1 MEAGTWID
9 VLLVL
14 AFILVGGV
22 FAATEI
28 ALVSLRAGQIDKL
41 EAQGGRGH
49 AVASLA
55 RDPNRFLSA
64 VQIGVTV
71 AGFFSA
77 AFGASTLAPS
87 FAPVFESLGVP
98 ASDTVSLV
106 VTTLVVSYLSLV
118 LGELVPKRLALQRSV
133 GVSKLFA
140 PPLGGF
146 ARVMRP
152 VIWLLSLSTN
162 LLVRLLGG
170 NPDAAGDEVDE
181 EELRMMISGHE
192 DIPEDERKLVDD
204 VFEAGDRSLSEVMKP
219 RGDVVFLRG
228 DLTLAEATA
237 VIVEQ
242 PYTRYPV
249 TGESFDEVLGYL
261 HLRDVLGRADDT
273 TTSVAAIVRELPVL
287 PRTNRVLPSIDQLRD
302 LGAHIALVV
311 DEYGGTDGIVTLED
325 LMEELV
331 GEIHDE
337 YDTDAQ
343 VAASADPATI
353 DAGITIEEFG
363 ERTDVELVDGPYETV
378 AGYVLHRLARMAEAG
393 DVVLVGDRPLEVA
406 EVDGHRITR
415 VRLHDPVTTPAEGA
429 DGADATP
436 QQAAFAAYFEHWGLH
451 LPDEALAGDG
461 AGQLL
466 GHGWTVRFRRREDGT
481 LLVRA
486 GHRMTNERMFAIT
499 PAGVVEP
506 TEPTPPAEGWSA
518 PAGAS
523 EEERSRLEQDHRS
536 SWRAYGDA
544 VKAAGLGEEILPLPR
559 GTELGADEQA
569 WRTGGD
575 WHVTARRER
584 AAQPADRAGEQPAEQ
599 PAEQAAE
606 QAGGGEA
613 H

>member
-1 MEAGTWID
+1 MSGTWID

-14 AFILVGGV
+14 AFIIVGGV

-28 ALVSLRAGQIDKL
+28 ALVSLRAGQVERLDN
-41 EAQGGRGH
+41 EGGRGH

-87 FAPVFESLGVP
+87 FAPAFESLGAP
-98 ASDTVSLV
+98 SPDTVSLI

-133 GVSKLFA
+133 GVAKLFA

-146 ARVMRP
+146 ARVMTP
-152 VIWLLSLSTN
+152 VIWLLSISTN

-192 DIPEDERKLVDD
+192 DIPAGERKIVDD
-204 VFEAGDRSLSEVMKP
+204 VFEAGDRSISEVMRP
-219 RGDVVFLRG
+219 RGDVVFLSG
-228 DLTLAEATA
+228 DLTLAEAVE

-261 HLRDVLGRADDT
+261 HLRDVLGHSDDRTRTVAD
-273 TTSVAAIVRELPVL
+273 IVRDLPVL
-287 PRTNRVLPSIDQLRD
+287 PRTNRVLPSIDQLRSH
-302 LGAHIALVV
+302 GAHIALVV

-337 YDTDAQ
+337 YDRDAE
-343 VAASADPATI
+343 VAAAADQETV
-353 DAGITIEEFG
+353 DAGLTIEEFG
-363 ERTDVELVDGPYETV
+363 ERTGVELEDGPYETV
-378 AGYVLHRLARMAEAG
+378 AGYVLHGLARMG
-393 DVVLVGDRPLEVA
+393 DVGDTVVVGDRTLEIA

-415 VRLHDPVTTPAEGA
+415 VRVH
-429 DGADATP
+429 
-436 QQAAFAAYFEHWGLH
+436 
-451 LPDEALAGDG
+451 
-461 AGQLL
+461 
-466 GHGWTVRFRRREDGT
+466 
-481 LLVRA
+481 
-486 GHRMTNERMFAIT
+486 
-499 PAGVVEP
+499 
-506 TEPTPPAEGWSA
+506 A
-518 PAGAS
+518 PAAATG
-523 EEERSRLEQDHRS
+523 S
-536 SWRAYGDA
+536 S
-544 VKAAGLGEEILPLPR
+544 
-559 GTELGADEQA
+559 T
-569 WRTGGD
+569 
-575 WHVTARRER
+575 
-584 AAQPADRAGEQPAEQ
+584 
-599 PAEQAAE
+599 AAE
-606 QAGGGEA
+606 E
-613 H
+613 

>member
-28 ALVSLRAGQIDKL
+28 ALVSLRSGQVERLDT
-41 EAQGGRGH
+41 QGGRGH
-49 AVASLA
+49 AVATLA

-87 FAPVFESLGVP
+87 FAPAFENLGVP
-98 ASDTVSLV
+98 GPDTVSLV

-133 GVSKLFA
+133 GVAKLFA
-140 PPLGGF
+140 PPLGKF
-146 ARVMRP
+146 ATVMTP

-192 DIPEDERKLVDD
+192 DIPEGERRLVDD

-219 RGDVVFLRG
+219 RGDVVFLAG
-228 DLTLAEATA
+228 DLSLADAVA
-237 VIVEQ
+237 VIVDQ

-249 TGESFDEVLGYL
+249 TGTSFDEVLGYL
-261 HLRDVLGRADDT
+261 HLRDVLGRADDRST
-273 TTSVAAIVRELPVL
+273 TVADISRELPVL
-287 PRTNRVLPSIDQLRD
+287 PRTNRVLPSIDQLRS

-337 YDTDAQ
+337 YDTDAEI
-343 VAASADPATI
+343 AASADPTTV
-353 DAGITIEEFG
+353 DAGLTIEEFA
-363 ERTDVELVDGPYETV
+363 ERTGVELEDGPYETV
-378 AGYVLHRLARMAEAG
+378 AGYVLHRLARMAELG
-393 DVVLVGDRPLEVA
+393 DSVVVGGRTLEVV
-406 EVDGHRITR
+406 ELDGHRITR
-415 VRLHDPVTTPAEGA
+415 VRLHAAPDVPDEGGEAEGRP
-429 DGADATP
+429 GGPTP
-436 QQAAFAAYFEHWGLH
+436 QQQAFADDFATWGLF
-451 LPDEALAGDG
+451 LPDDAVATHRDG
-461 AGQLL
+461 HLKGQ
-466 GHGWTVRFRRREDGT
+466 GWSVRFRWRDDGT

-486 GHRMTNERMFAIT
+486 DDR
-499 PAGVVEP
+499 V
-506 TEPTPPAEGWSA
+506 
-518 PAGAS
+518 S
-523 EEERSRLEQDHRS
+523 EERLYAIAPDGTEHAEDVH
-536 SWRAYGDA
+536 G
-544 VKAAGLGEEILPLPR
+544 AGL
-559 GTELGADEQA
+559 DF
-569 WRTGGD
+569 D
-575 WHVTARRER
+575 HDV
-584 AAQPADRAGEQPAEQ
+584 PADLVDSAERQ
-599 PAEQAAE
+599 LWRLDDDVWHSEPLRPQDRTE
-606 QAGGGEA
+606 
-613 H
+613 

>member
-1 MEAGTWID
+1 MLRSAPRWWLLARLWGVEAGTWID

-28 ALVSLRAGQIDKL
+28 ALVSLRSGQVERLD
-41 EAQGGRGH
+41 AQGGRGH

-87 FAPVFESLGVP
+87 FAPAFENLGVP
-98 ASDTVSLV
+98 APDTVSLV

-140 PPLGGF
+140 PPLGTF
-146 ARVMRP
+146 ATVMTP

-192 DIPEDERKLVDD
+192 DIPEGERRLVDD

-228 DLTLAEATA
+228 DLTLAEAVA

-249 TGESFDEVLGYL
+249 TGTSFDEVLGYL
-261 HLRDVLGRADDT
+261 HLRDVLGRADDSST
-273 TTSVAAIVRELPVL
+273 TVAAIARELPVL
-287 PRTNRVLPSIDQLRD
+287 PRTNRVLPSIDQLRNQ
-302 LGAHIALVV
+302 GAHIALVV

-337 YDTDAQ
+337 YDTDAEI
-343 VAASADPATI
+343 AASADPTTV
-353 DAGITIEEFG
+353 DAGITIEEFA
-363 ERTDVELVDGPYETV
+363 ERTGVALADGPYETV
-378 AGYVLHRLARMAEAG
+378 AGYVLHRLARMAE
-393 DVVLVGDRPLEVA
+393 VGDSVVVEDRRLEVV

-415 VRLHDPVTTPAEGA
+415 VRLGA
-429 DGADATP
+429 APDHPGDAVGAGETP
-436 QQAAFAAYFEHWGLH
+436 QQRAYADDFAACGLF
-451 LPDEALAGDG
+451 LPDDAVASRRDG
-461 AGQLL
+461 HLSGQ
-466 GHGWTVRFRRREDGT
+466 GWSVRFRWREDGT

-486 GHRMTNERMFAIT
+486 DHAMGDERLYGIAPDGSRVPVDPVDGLDLDHDV
-499 PAGVVEP
+499 PADVAVGNDRQLWRLDDDVWHSEP
-506 TEPTPPAEGWSA
+506 LRPTDQVHPAE
-518 PAGAS
+518 
-523 EEERSRLEQDHRS
+523 
-536 SWRAYGDA
+536 
-544 VKAAGLGEEILPLPR
+544 
-559 GTELGADEQA
+559 
-569 WRTGGD
+569 
-575 WHVTARRER
+575 
-584 AAQPADRAGEQPAEQ
+584 
-599 PAEQAAE
+599 
-606 QAGGGEA
+606 
-613 H
+613 

>member
-1 MEAGTWID
+1 LSLVEAGTWID

-14 AFILVGGV
+14 AFIMVGGV

-28 ALVSLRAGQIDKL
+28 ALVSLRSGQVDRL
-41 EAQGGRGH
+41 ETQGGRGH

-87 FAPVFESLGVP
+87 FAPVFEGLGAP
-98 ASDTVSLV
+98 APDTVSLV

-133 GVSKLFA
+133 GVAKLFA
-140 PPLGGF
+140 PPLGYF
-146 ARVMRP
+146 ARVMTP
-152 VIWLLSLSTN
+152 VIWLLSLSTD

-170 NPDAAGDEVDE
+170 NPDATNDEVDE

-192 DIPEDERKLVDD
+192 DIPEGERRLVDD

-219 RGDVVFLRG
+219 RGDVVFLSG
-228 DLTLAEATA
+228 DLTLAEAVA

-249 TGESFDEVLGYL
+249 TGDSFDEILGYL

-273 TTSVAAIVRELPVL
+273 STTVADITRDLPVL
-287 PRTNRVLPSIDQLRD
+287 PRTNRVLPSIDQLRS

-337 YDTDAQ
+337 YDTDAAI
-343 VAASADPATI
+343 AAAADPTTV
-353 DAGITIEEFG
+353 DAGVTIEEFG
-363 ERTDVELVDGPYETV
+363 ERTGVELDDGPYETV
-378 AGYVLHRLARMAEAG
+378 AGYVLHRLGRMAE
-393 DVVLVGDRPLEVA
+393 LGDRVEVDEHPLEV
-406 EVDGHRITR
+406 VGLDGHRITR
-415 VRLHDPVTTPAEGA
+415 VRLHEPEPAVDDA
-429 DGADATP
+429 AVDGD
-436 QQAAFAAYFEHWGLH
+436 
-451 LPDEALAGDG
+451 DG
-461 AGQLL
+461 AGPTAQQTAFADYFAAWGLFL
-466 GHGWTVRFRRREDGT
+466 PDAAVAGHRDGHLSGQGWSVRFRWRDDGA

-486 GHRMTNERMFAIT
+486 GHRMTNERMLAIT
-499 PAGVVEP
+499 PAGEVEQA
-506 TEPTPPAEGWSA
+506 EPAAPAEGMLTPADATPEQRAEIEHAYRSA
-518 PAGAS
+518 WTRHAK
-523 EEERSRLEQDHRS
+523 
-536 SWRAYGDA
+536 A
-544 VKAAGLGEEILPLPR
+544 VTAAGL
-559 GTELGADEQA
+559 DYD
-569 WRTGGD
+569 RTPPPSGLE
-575 WHVTARRER
+575 VA
-584 AAQPADRAGEQPAEQ
+584 ADRQVWRLDDGEWHAE
-599 PAEQAAE
+599 PLRPTPTAEPDE
-606 QAGGGEA
+606 E
-613 H
+613 

>member
-28 ALVSLRAGQIDKL
+28 ALVSLRSGQVERLD
-41 EAQGGRGH
+41 AAGGRGH
-49 AVASLA
+49 AVAALA

-87 FAPVFESLGVP
+87 FAPAFESLGVP
-98 ASDTVSLV
+98 APGTVSLV

-133 GVSKLFA
+133 GVAKLFA
-140 PPLGGF
+140 PPLGRF
-146 ARVMRP
+146 ATVMTP

-181 EELRMMISGHE
+181 DELRMMISGHE
-192 DIPEDERKLVDD
+192 DIPEGERRLVDE

-219 RGDVVFLRG
+219 RGDVAFLRG
-228 DLTLAEATA
+228 DLTLAEAVA
-237 VIVEQ
+237 IIVDQ

-249 TGESFDEVLGYL
+249 TGSSFDEVLGYL
-261 HLRDVLGRADDT
+261 HLRDVLGRADDRAT
-273 TTSVAAIVRELPVL
+273 KVADIARDLPVL
-287 PRTNRVLPSIDQLRD
+287 PRTNRVLPSIDQLRG

-337 YDTDAQ
+337 YDTDAAI
-343 VAASADPATI
+343 AAAADPATV
-353 DAGITIEEFG
+353 DAGLTIEDFADLTG
-363 ERTDVELVDGPYETV
+363 VELDDGPYETV
-378 AGYVLHRLARMAEAG
+378 AGYVLHRLARMADVG
-393 DVVLVGDRPLEVA
+393 DVVLVADRPLEVA

-415 VRLHDPVTTPAEGA
+415 VRLHEPVVPPVAGEEEDDADPAPGTSA
-429 DGADATP
+429 
-436 QQAAFAAYFEHWGLH
+436 QQHAFASYFATWGLF
-451 LPDEALAGDG
+451 LPDDAAASRSDG
-461 AGQLL
+461 HVL
-466 GHGWTVRFRRREDGT
+466 GHGWTVRFRWLDDDT

-486 GHRMTNERMFAIT
+486 GHRMTNERTFAIAPDGEVG
-499 PAGVVEP
+499 PAEP
-506 TEPTPPAEGWSA
+506 AAPSELMATPPDASGDDKSRIEQEYRTAWSRHAEAVTAAGLDYDTTVPDDL
-518 PAGAS
+518 PAGAD
-523 EEERSRLEQDHRS
+523 RQLWRLD
-536 SWRAYGDA
+536 
-544 VKAAGLGEEILPLPR
+544 
-559 GTELGADEQA
+559 
-569 WRTGGD
+569 GGD
-575 WHVTARRER
+575 WHSDPLVPQE
-584 AAQPADRAGEQPAEQ
+584 
-599 PAEQAAE
+599 
-606 QAGGGEA
+606 
-613 H
+613 

>member
-1 MEAGTWID
+1 MSGTWID

-28 ALVSLRAGQIDKL
+28 ALVSLRSGQVERLDH
-41 EAQGGRGH
+41 EGGRGH

-87 FAPVFESLGVP
+87 FAPAFERLGTP
-98 ASDTVSLV
+98 APDTVSLV

-133 GVSKLFA
+133 GVAKLFA

-146 ARVMRP
+146 ARVMTP

-192 DIPEDERKLVDD
+192 DIPEGERKLVDD

-219 RGDVVFLRG
+219 RGDVVFLAG
-228 DLTLAEATA
+228 DLTLAEAVA
-237 VIVEQ
+237 VIVDQ

-261 HLRDVLGRADDT
+261 HLRDVLGRADDHGST
-273 TTSVAAIVRELPVL
+273 VAELVRDLPVL
-287 PRTNRVLPSIDQLRD
+287 PRTNRVLPSIDQLRG

-325 LMEELV
+325 LIEELV

-337 YDTDAQ
+337 YDRDAEL
-343 VAASADPATI
+343 AAAADPETV
-353 DAGITIEEFG
+353 DAGLTIEEFG
-363 ERTDVELVDGPYETV
+363 ERTGVELVDGPYETV
-378 AGYVLHRLARMAEAG
+378 AGYLLHRLARIADVG
-393 DVVLVGDRPLEVA
+393 DVVLVDDRPLEVA

-415 VRLHDPVTTPAEGA
+415 VRLHDPVTAPV
-429 DGADATP
+429 DGAGEGRATA
-436 QQAAFAAYFEHWGLH
+436 QQDGFAGYFAAWGLS
-451 LPDEALAGDG
+451 LPDEAAATQQAGH
-461 AGQLL
+461 LL
-466 GHGWTVRFRRREDGT
+466 GQGWTVRFRWREDGT

-486 GHRMTNERMFAIT
+486 GHRMTNERLFSIAPDGTVSTDGFSVPPEGMAVPRDATDEDKARITEEYRAAWLEHGRAISSQGLDFDHEPL
-499 PAGVVEP
+499 PADLRVG
-506 TEPTPPAEGWSA
+506 
-518 PAGAS
+518 
-523 EEERSRLEQDHRS
+523 EEEELWRLD
-536 SWRAYGDA
+536 
-544 VKAAGLGEEILPLPR
+544 
-559 GTELGADEQA
+559 
-569 WRTGGD
+569 GGD
-575 WHVTARRER
+575 WRSEPLRPRE
-584 AAQPADRAGEQPAEQ
+584 
-599 PAEQAAE
+599 
-606 QAGGGEA
+606 
-613 H
+613 

>member
-28 ALVSLRAGQIDKL
+28 ALVSLRSGQVERLDT
-41 EAQGGRGH
+41 QGGRGH

-87 FAPVFESLGVP
+87 FAPVFEGLGVP
-98 ASDTVSLV
+98 APDTVSLV

-133 GVSKLFA
+133 GVAKLFA
-140 PPLGGF
+140 PPLGRF
-146 ARVMRP
+146 ATVMTP

-192 DIPEDERKLVDD
+192 DIPEGERRLVDD

-228 DLTLAEATA
+228 DLSLAEAVA
-237 VIVEQ
+237 VIVDQ

-249 TGESFDEVLGYL
+249 TGTSFDEVLGYL
-261 HLRDVLGRADDT
+261 HLRDVLGRADDSST
-273 TTSVAAIVRELPVL
+273 TVADLARELPVL
-287 PRTNRVLPSIDQLRD
+287 PRTNRVLPSIDQLRS

-337 YDTDAQ
+337 YDTDAEI
-343 VAASADPATI
+343 AASMDPTTV
-353 DAGITIEEFG
+353 DAGLTIEEFG
-363 ERTDVELVDGPYETV
+363 ERTGVELDDGPYETV
-378 AGYVLHRLARMAEAG
+378 AGYVLHRLARLGE
-393 DVVLVGDRPLEVA
+393 VGDSVVVEDRRLEVV
-406 EVDGHRITR
+406 EVDGRRITR
-415 VRLHDPVTTPAEGA
+415 VRLHAAPAPPGRGRGRRDGRARGGTDAPAAGVRRPLRHLGALPARRRRRRAPRRAPQGARLVGPVPVARGRHAPGAGRSPDDGRAPLRDRPRRQRRTPRLGGAARRRGPSRRGHRPGEGRRQ
-429 DGADATP
+429 G
-436 QQAAFAAYFEHWGLH
+436 QARRCLDRVHRGRPRGRARLRPRRPRRPGRGQRPPAVAPRGRRVALRAAAPEGIAFA
-451 LPDEALAGDG
+451 PRR
-461 AGQLL
+461 L
-466 GHGWTVRFRRREDGT
+466 GPVDSGR
-481 LLVRA
+481 
-486 GHRMTNERMFAIT
+486 
-499 PAGVVEP
+499 
-506 TEPTPPAEGWSA
+506 
-518 PAGAS
+518 
-523 EEERSRLEQDHRS
+523 
-536 SWRAYGDA
+536 
-544 VKAAGLGEEILPLPR
+544 GLG
-559 GTELGADEQA
+559 
-569 WRTGGD
+569 
-575 WHVTARRER
+575 
-584 AAQPADRAGEQPAEQ
+584 PA
-599 PAEQAAE
+599 
-606 QAGGGEA
+606 
-613 H
+613 